1 MAFHQ
6 KNLKI
11 HVLFPA
17 DRSIPWCG
25 VWNKRPAAEGE
36 HAMIRSI
43 RPVLEGLETRYA
55 PASIALVPLQLG
67 PVVARIATQ
76 PAPTPPRIDWST
88 PAEAGTG
95 VVTDTPIGS
104 PDI

>member
-1 MAFHQ
+1 MVWGLEQ
-6 KNLKI
+6 K
-11 HVLFPA
+11 A
-17 DRSIPWCG
+17 R
-25 VWNKRPAAEGE
+25 RERE

-76 PAPTPPRIDWST
+76 PAPTPTRIDWST